1 MSRAKHPNKD
11 VEAAIQ
17 HAEDHDWTVKK
28 GGHWGFLYC
37 PFNDAE
43 CRCGTRCKAGIWGSP
58 KNPGNH
64 AKQLREVVD
73 GCTALQAKQAGTAGG
88 ATGAIQDDD

>member
-1 MSRAKHPNKD
+1 MAHKRHPDKD

-17 HAEDHDWTVKK
+17 YAEEHGWAVKA

-37 PFNDAE
+37 PYNDQE

-73 GCTALQAKQAGTAGG
+73 GCTARKAAEQAKSGDTP
-88 ATGAIQDDD
+88 